1 MSQEVSSGFSSVL
14 VQAVYK
20 LIRAHILSP
29 FLLILPCRGFC
40 YFNSVA
46 IAAKLLQQRLSV
58 SKTLVVDWVSWGAL
72 GRCQLVPTPPPLQQT
87 EGRQAFPPPLTTGFA
102 DLHFVETPSKRR
114 KCCVWSGG
122 L

>member
-20 LIRAHILSP
+20 LIRAHSLSP

-58 SKTLVVDWVSWGAL
+58 SKTLVVDWVSWRAL
-72 GRCQLVPTPPPLQQT
+72 G
-87 EGRQAFPPPLTTGFA
+87 
-102 DLHFVETPSKRR
+102 HF
-114 KCCVWSGG
+114 
-122 L
+122 

>member
-1 MSQEVSSGFSSVL
+1 MSQEVSSGCSSVL

-72 GRCQLVPTPPPLQQT
+72 GRCRLVPTPPPLQQT
-87 EGRQAFPPPLTTGFA
+87 EGKQAFPL
-102 DLHFVETPSKRR
+102 R
-114 KCCVWSGG
+114 
-122 L
+122 